1 MVPSAT
7 LNDYLASFR
16 HKDTKTE
23 KPIKENITMPKIS
36 RYTYKIWRY
45 WRWFFSDYR
54 TIIGRFFLFF
64 DRQNFH
70 YWCDKKIFKI
80 AENSAT
86 ISIFYNFEWHQFWM
100 MVKDVLNNII
110 TELIT
115 NFTPF
120 WLDLAEATTQKWTVG
135 RHYPLLQRGILLK
148 DQRNEKLW
156 PSGRTIGLDD
166 VRILNDRMWIWN
178 RVIIFGWLFLAFLR
192 LAPCEK
198 SQKWFIDN
206 NHVCMIATKF

>member
-23 KPIKENITMPKIS
+23 KPIKENITKIS

-45 WRWFFSDYR
+45 WRWFFSIYR
-54 TIIGRFFLFF
+54 TIIGRNFYFLIG
-64 DRQNFH
+64 
-70 YWCDKKIFKI
+70 KIFIFDVIKNLLKI

-86 ISIFYNFEWHQFWM
+86 ISICYNFEWHQFWM

-120 WLDLAEATTQKWTVG
+120 WLDLAGATTQKWTVG
-135 RHYPLLQRGILLK
+135 RHYPLLQREILSK
-148 DQRNEKLW
+148 DQRNEISG
-156 PSGRTIGLDD
+156 PSGRTLGLDN
-166 VRILNDRMWIWN
+166 VRIFNDRMWMEIE
-178 RVIIFGWLFLAFLR
+178 L
-192 LAPCEK
+192 
-198 SQKWFIDN
+198 
-206 NHVCMIATKF
+206 

>member
-1 MVPSAT
+1 MIISPHLDTRT
-7 LNDYLASFR
+7 LKQRNLSRKILPCLKFKDSLIKFDDND
-16 HKDTKTE
+16 DC
-23 KPIKENITMPKIS
+23 
-36 RYTYKIWRY
+36 
-45 WRWFFSDYR
+45 FFSDYR
-54 TIIGRFFLFF
+54 TIIGRIFYFLIG
-64 DRQNFH
+64 
-70 YWCDKKIFKI
+70 KIFIIDVIKNFKI

-86 ISIFYNFEWHQFWM
+86 ISICYNFEWHQFWM

-148 DQRNEKLW
+148 DQRNEKLG
-156 PSGRTIGLDD
+156 PFGLDH
-166 VRILNDRMWIWN
+166 VRILNDRMWN